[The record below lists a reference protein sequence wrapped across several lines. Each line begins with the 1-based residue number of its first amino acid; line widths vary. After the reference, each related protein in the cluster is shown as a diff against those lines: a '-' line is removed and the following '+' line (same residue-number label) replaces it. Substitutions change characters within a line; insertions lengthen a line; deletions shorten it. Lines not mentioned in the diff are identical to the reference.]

1 MRRGVGSG
9 VWLRGVTLLSLL
21 EEGVH
26 DKGVG
31 GSVEHTVAMV
41 QVGDT
46 DEAGEG
52 LSIVGIVA
60 ISD

>member
-1 MRRGVGSG
+1 M
-9 VWLRGVTLLSLL
+9 LLSLP
-21 EEGVH
+21 EEGLH
-26 DKGVG
+26 DVGVG

-41 QVGDT
+41 EVGDT

-52 LSIVGIVA
+52 LSIVGVAA